1 MKDLTTEELLEV
13 EDERRRRLVS
23 AFLHGSDGDASSA
36 RPGPFG
42 SLLGGTILALVICL
56 VVAMVI
62 LVQKDIASNSSTT
75 RTPPAA
81 TPAVTATGHR

>member
-13 EDERRRRLVS
+13 EDERRRRLVA
-23 AFLHGSDGDASSA
+23 AFLHGSDGEASGA

-42 SLLGGTILALVICL
+42 SLVGGAILALVICL

-81 TPAVTATGHR
+81 TATPAAGHR